1 MRPMR
6 RVREGL
12 RRISALLPQRYLGA
26 VDEQAEYARVAGY
39 RDITASILV
48 GGTLLV
54 VLAAVFAPLPPVLR
68 AVAGVTG
75 IGVVAALPY
84 LVFSILAERRRR
96 TIEQVLPDALLLIS
110 ANIESGLT
118 IDKAFLVSARDEFG
132 PLADDIR
139 LTAMRMYGG
148 MPVEEALDQLAGSTN
163 SELFEETLKLLVDGI
178 NSGGQVSSLL
188 ESSAEDIRTSLRLR
202 EEIATNV
209 RMYSM
214 FIMIAAVVGA
224 PLLFGVS
231 TYLTETTSQ
240 LWATADV
247 GSVPSQGFITL
258 QQPDIDVGFFRVF
271 AVAAIAISNV
281 FAALLISEIKNGTVK
296 DGVKKI
302 PVLVTVAIL
311 AYYGSLQLVAAILG

>member
-6 RVREGL
+6 RVREAL

-148 MPVEEALDQLAGSTN
+148 MPVEEALEQLAGSTN

>member
-1 MRPMR
+1 MNPRR
-6 RVREGL
+6 RVRRGL
-12 RRISALLPQRYLGA
+12 QRLSAVLPQRYLDA

-39 RDITASILV
+39 RDITAGILV
-48 GGTLLV
+48 AGTVAV
-54 VLAAVFAPLPPVLR
+54 VLATVFAPAPPVLR
-68 AVAGVTG
+68 AVIGVTG
-75 IGVVAALPY
+75 MGIVAGLPY
-84 LVFSILAERRRR
+84 LLFSILADRRRR
-96 TIEQVLPDALLLIS
+96 SIEQVLPDALLLIS

-118 IDKAFLVSARDEFG
+118 VDKAFLVSARDEFG

-148 MPVEEALDQLAGSTN
+148 TPVDEALGQLAESTN
-163 SELFEETLKLLVDGI
+163 SELFEETLKLLIDGI
-178 NSGGQVSSLL
+178 SSGGEVSSLL

-258 QQPDIDVGFFRVF
+258 QQPNIDVGFFRVF
-271 AVAAIAISNV
+271 AVASIMISNV
-281 FAALLISEIKNGTVK
+281 FAALLISEIKNGTVR
-296 DGVKKI
+296 DGIKKI
-302 PVLVTVAIL
+302 PVLVTVAVL
-311 AYYGSLQLVAAILG
+311 AYYGSLQLVATVLG